1 MSKSNKTYQTVQ
13 MFRQFRHLSPD
24 NPDISDSQMA
34 REFRESRKSRESRHL
49 RWLDGQ
55 TVHVKTGSSRSG
67 TDERGK
73 CDNVGLSAACPSNEA
88 TIRSVVV
95 VVA

>member
-1 MSKSNKTYQTVQ
+1 
-13 MFRQFRHLSPD
+13 
-24 NPDISDSQMA
+24 MA
-34 REFRESRKSRESRHL
+34 V
-49 RWLDGQ
+49 LDGKLAMR
-55 TVHVKTGSSRSG
+55 VCVKTGSSRSG

-95 VVA
+95 AVA

>member
-1 MSKSNKTYQTVQ
+1 MGHVLDIFNHPHKLLIDLGVIFVTKFASNT
-13 MFRQFRHLSPD
+13 
-24 NPDISDSQMA
+24 
-34 REFRESRKSRESRHL
+34 
-49 RWLDGQ
+49 G
-55 TVHVKTGSSRSG
+55 VKTGSSQSG

-95 VVA
+95 AVT

>member
-1 MSKSNKTYQTVQ
+1 MSTLIHYG
-13 MFRQFRHLSPD
+13 L
-24 NPDISDSQMA
+24 IILIA
-34 REFRESRKSRESRHL
+34 
-49 RWLDGQ
+49 
-55 TVHVKTGSSRSG
+55 VKTGSSRSG

-95 VVA
+95 AVA